1 MTVADVITGAFRR
14 LNVVESNAVP
24 SPEDMADG
32 FLRFKAMLGLWRLQR
47 LTIPCVQR
55 VSAPLVAFKQTYT
68 VGIGGDLACT
78 RPAQPAALRWSL
90 LDSTVPA
97 TETGLVLLTNEQ
109 AQAIPQKTVAA
120 PRPSQVWYQP
130 TSGVP
135 PTTTLGLAT
144 LYPVP
149 GAVVANLSLCLYAP
163 IGIADPAATTSTV
176 IVPEG
181 YDLPLMDNLA
191 RVLWPEWRENV
202 PIDQELR
209 ASAIEGLG
217 WLKTNNVR
225 QSDLGLD
232 VSWLQGSGSYD
243 IETDQGS

>member
-1 MTVADVITGAFRR
+1 M
-14 LNVVESNAVP
+14 ESNAVP

-55 VSAPLVAFKQTYT
+55 VTAPLVALKQTYT
-68 VGIGGDLACT
+68 VGTGGDLACG
-78 RPAQPAALRWSL
+78 RPAQPAGLTWTL
-90 LDSTVPA
+90 LDSSSVPA
-97 TETGLVLLTNEQ
+97 TETPLVPLTNEQ
-109 AQAIPQKTVAA
+109 AQAVPQKTSPA
-120 PRPSQVWYQP
+120 PRPVQVWYQP

-135 PTTTLGLAT
+135 PTTALGLAT

-149 GAVVANLSLCLYAP
+149 AVVANLSLCLYAP
-163 IGIADPAATTSTV
+163 IGIADPAATSSTV

-202 PIDQELR
+202 PIDPELR
-209 ASAIEGLG
+209 ASAIDGLG

-232 VSWLQGSGSYD
+232 VSWLQGSHSYD
-243 IETDQGS
+243 ITTDQGS